1 MQLQQTQLYL
11 LVLIFISFIA
21 IAGLG
26 GGVFNQ
32 QSPWMLQWQHQAFFN
47 LCHQIPERSFW
58 INGQPMAVCS
68 RCIGIYAGFALSWG
82 VLPLWS
88 WLRVGEQFPVKK
100 IALAAVLINIFDI
113 IGNILG
119 FWENTLVSR
128 LALGWLIGWTVVLLF
143 SDEFFNTITKSK
155 GNHHGRTTRSNI

>member
-1 MQLQQTQLYL
+1 MQTQQTQLYL
-11 LVLIFISFIA
+11 LVLAIISFIV
-21 IAGLG
+21 IAALG

-32 QSPWMLQWQHQAFFN
+32 QSPWMLQWQHQAFLN

-68 RCIGIYAGFALSWG
+68 RCIGVYAGFALSWG
-82 VLPLWS
+82 ALPLWS
-88 WLRVGEQFPVKK
+88 RFKVSEWAPVKK
-100 IALAAVLINIFDI
+100 IALTAVLINFFDI

-143 SDEFFNTITKSK
+143 SNDFFKTIIKSK
-155 GNHHGRTTRSNI
+155 GNHHGRTTRSNA